1 MIFNLR
7 VQTPFG
13 EAAVVFRRKP
23 FAILKT
29 ILPRVDSQNLLELL
43 KGNALGSQGSHPK
56 ALAVSDLIVDYF
68 RGNPITPP
76 WEWMDMG
83 GLTPLQQAVLVATAN
98 IPYGQVQS
106 YKQLAKIIG
115 RPRAYRFVGSVMANN
130 PFPILIPCHRVVRS
144 DGSLGNFGGGTDLKS
159 KLIQLE
165 SSGLNPRPQGTRF
178 FRARG
183 DGNS

>member
-7 VQTPFG
+7 FQTSFG

-29 ILPRVDSQNLLELL
+29 ILPQADSQNLTERL
-43 KGNALGSQGSHPK
+43 KGKAFGSQGSHIK
-56 ALAVSDLIVDYF
+56 ALAVSELIIDYF
-68 RGNPITPP
+68 RGKPLAPP

-83 GLTPLQQAVLVATAN
+83 GLTRLQQSVLVATAN
-98 IPYGQVQS
+98 ISYGQLKS
-106 YKQLAKIIG
+106 YKQLAGVIG
-115 RPRAYRFVGSVMANN
+115 RPRAYRFVGSAMANN

-144 DGSLGNFGGGTDLKS
+144 DGSLGNFGGGTDLKR

-165 SSGLNPRPQGTRF
+165 ADQSFS
-178 FRARG
+178 
-183 DGNS
+183 

>member
-7 VQTPFG
+7 FQTPFG

-29 ILPRVDSQNLLELL
+29 ILPRADSKDLIELL
-43 KGNALGSQGSHPK
+43 KGNAFDNRGSHKK
-56 ALAVSDLIVDYF
+56 ALDVSELIVDYF
-68 RGNPITPP
+68 RGKPIAPP

-83 GLTPLQQAVLVATAN
+83 GLTRLQQSVLVATAN
-98 IPYGQVQS
+98 IPYGQLKS
-106 YKQLAKIIG
+106 YKKLAEVIG
-115 RPRAYRFVGSVMANN
+115 RPRAYRFVGSALANN

-144 DGSLGNFGGGTDLKS
+144 DSSLGNFGGGTDLKR

-165 SSGLNPRPQGTRF
+165 
-178 FRARG
+178 A
-183 DGNS
+183 NSILHA